1 MESEKWLQEL
11 LNKFQECMGEEYEVK
26 EVSKPVLNSAGK
38 IQIGIVKRGEHTGIL
53 LNLELGKVQRLK
65 TGIGVKEEVDFL
77 VEKYLEKR
85 SMLREE
91 LLTGKWFEMM
101 KERIVY
107 ALERRE
113 GNEEALAHIPWEPP
127 YLDMAIVFYLVET
140 PGGDTN
146 YRVISNH
153 DLEVWKVSK
162 EEIFQIAKENT
173 PRLGVPLR
181 LTPEDAV
188 GKNREGEEES
198 LRDMEGYL
206 KEYSQMG
213 VSAFV
218 LTNQYGFYGA
228 SVILY
233 DGLLERIAWVWRD
246 DVLVIPCS
254 INEVMLV
261 SSCRSTKTI
270 QQWRDMIREMNQE
283 ETQKEMALSDSVYFY
298 DHKER
303 KLCIA
308 TDDYKTIFD

>member
-11 LNKFQECMGEEYEVK
+11 FNELRERLGEEYQVTK
-26 EVSKPVLNSAGK
+26 VDKPALNSAGK
-38 IQIGIVKRGEHTGIL
+38 VQIGIVKKGERTGIL
-53 LNLELGKVQRLK
+53 LNLEPGKLRQLK
-65 TGIGVKEEVDFL
+65 TGIGLKEEADL
-77 VEKYLEKR
+77 LAERYLEKR
-85 SMLREE
+85 SMLRKE
-91 LLTGKWFEMM
+91 LLAGEWFEMM

-113 GNEEALAHIPWEPP
+113 GNEEALKHIPWEP
-127 YLDMAIVFYLVET
+127 YLDMVIVFYLVET

-173 PRLGVPLR
+173 PRLGVPLL
-181 LTPEDAV
+181 LTAEDAV
-188 GKNREGEEES
+188 GENKEGEEES

-206 KEYSQMG
+206 TKYSQMG

-233 DGLLERIAWVWRD
+233 DGLLERIAWIWRD
-246 DVLVIPCS
+246 DVLVIPSS
-254 INEVMLV
+254 INEVMIV
-261 SSCRSTKTI
+261 PSCGSTKTI
-270 QQWRDMIREMNQE
+270 QQWRKIVQEMNQE
-283 ETQKEMALSDSVYFY
+283 EVQKEMALSDSVYFY
-298 DHKER
+298 DHREG

-308 TDDYKTIFD
+308 TDDYKMIFD

>member
-11 LNKFQECMGEEYEVK
+11 FNKLRERLGEEYQVTK
-26 EVSKPVLNSAGK
+26 VDKPALNSAGK
-38 IQIGIVKRGEHTGIL
+38 VQIGIVKNGERTGIL
-53 LNLELGKVQRLK
+53 LNLGPGKVQRLK
-65 TGIGVKEEVDFL
+65 TGIGLKEEAGFL
-77 VEKYLEKR
+77 VERYLEKR
-85 SMLREE
+85 SALRRE
-91 LLTGKWFEMM
+91 LLAGEWFERM

-107 ALERRE
+107 ALERME
-113 GNEEALAHIPWEPP
+113 GNEEALKHIPWEP

-173 PRLGVPLR
+173 PRLGVPLL

-188 GKNREGEEES
+188 GENKEGEEES
-198 LRDMEGYL
+198 LKDMEGYL
-206 KEYSQMG
+206 LKHTYKG

-218 LTNQYGFYGA
+218 LTNQYGLYGA

-233 DGLLERIAWVWRD
+233 DGLLERIAWAWRD
-246 DVLVIPCS
+246 DVLVIPSS
-254 INEVMLV
+254 INEVMIV
-261 SSCRSTKTI
+261 PACGSTKTI
-270 QQWRDMIREMNQE
+270 QQWREIVKEMNQE
-283 ETQKEMALSDSVYFY
+283 EPQKEMALSDSVYFY
-298 DHKER
+298 DHKEG

-308 TDDYKTIFD
+308 TDDYKMLFD

>member
-1 MESEKWLQEL
+1 MGTEKWLQEL
-11 LNKFQECMGEEYEVK
+11 LNKLQERMEEEYQVTK
-26 EVSKPVLNSAGK
+26 VDKPTLNSAGK
-38 IQIGIVKRGEHTGIL
+38 VQIGIVKNGERTGIL
-53 LNLELGKVQRLK
+53 LNLEPGKVQRLK
-65 TGIGVKEEVDFL
+65 TGIGREEEVGFL
-77 VEKYLEKR
+77 VERYLEKR
-85 SMLREE
+85 SVLCEE
-91 LLTGKWFEMM
+91 LLAGEWFERM

-113 GNEEALAHIPWEPP
+113 GNEEALKHIPWEP

-153 DLEVWKVSK
+153 DPEVWKVSK

-173 PRLGVPLR
+173 PRLGVPLL

-188 GKNREGEEES
+188 GENKEGEEES

-206 KEYSQMG
+206 LEYTQMG

-233 DGLLERIAWVWRD
+233 DGLLERIARVWRD
-246 DVLVIPCS
+246 DVLVIPGS
-254 INEVMLV
+254 INEVMIV
-261 SSCRSTKTI
+261 PAGGSIKTI
-270 QQWRDMIREMNQE
+270 QQWRKIIKEMNQG

-298 DHKER
+298 DHKKG

-308 TDDYKTIFD
+308 TDDYKMIFD